1 MACECG
7 NVLTAAWSKSHTGQ
21 WYPYYMCQSRKCVH
35 KGKSIRRD
43 VLEKDFESLLARV
56 TPEKP
61 LVTVA
66 EQMFRRLWDH
76 RALSQASRTQHLE
89 KEIAETGQKIDQL
102 LDRIVDAQSA
112 RVIQAFEKRIDELE
126 KKRIILQEKQAGCG
140 QTVSDL

>member
-1 MACECG
+1 
-7 NVLTAAWSKSHTGQ
+7 
-21 WYPYYMCQSRKCVH
+21 MCQNRKCAN

-43 VLEKDFESLLARV
+43 VLEQDFEALLARV

-66 EQMFRRLWDH
+66 EHMFRRLWDH
-76 RALSQASRTQHLE
+76 LALSQASRTQHLK
-89 KEIAETGQKIDQL
+89 KEIAETGQQIDLL
-102 LDRIVDAQSA
+102 LDRIVGAQSP